1 MKKIIEIRDSI
12 HELIMSNFYTRLIDW
27 YRVTEIEENNIY
39 EVRLYKNFI
48 TTEGIG
54 MKQFEEDIKEI
65 VKRLE
70 DRTLMK
76 IDKEYFINVIKE
88 VNVTDD
94 DVLEIV
100 LISERLRRREDK
112 WKELLERLKCQV
124 KFLWTV

>member
-27 YRVTEIEENNIY
+27 YRVTEIEENNTY

-76 IDKEYFINVIKE
+76 IDKDYFINVIKE

-94 DVLEIV
+94 DVLEII

-112 WKELLERLKCQV
+112 
-124 KFLWTV
+124 